1 MERVGE
7 HPVPAGP
14 LAVRWL
20 GYEIEEQRAGVA
32 TPRARAARER
42 RLGAMALARTRGRAA
57 RVPLA
62 RPARE
67 RDRLGWD
74 ARRPFRM
81 SYGPERRSSS
91 RRRCSLRGHRGATGS
106 RSTSSRSSA
115 SGSRSSD
122 RRRSTSPWRSGRAST
137 SGGSES
143 AFTASPIPSWKLRS
157 QPRTSRSSPTTPS
170 PSLTSFPARSPR
182 PTGRA
187 SCSTRTR
194 RATAAVGG
202 AIDAESRGDRR
213 RLAAW
218 APGGGRNPRLGEP
231 LLLPSLLDGMEPE
244 THEGLPSYSGNDG
257 LFEGR
262 AVVRLRS
269 RSGRPS
275 G

>member
-1 MERVGE
+1 
-7 HPVPAGP
+7 
-14 LAVRWL
+14 
-20 GYEIEEQRAGVA
+20 
-32 TPRARAARER
+32 
-42 RLGAMALARTRGRAA
+42 MALARTRGRAA

-67 RDRLGWD
+67 RDRVGRD
-74 ARRPFRM
+74 THRPSARP
-81 SYGPERRSSS
+81 YGPERRSSS

-106 RSTSSRSSA
+106 RSISSRSSA
-115 SGSRSSD
+115 SGSRSSG

-137 SGGSES
+137 NGGSES
-143 AFTASPIPSWKLRS
+143 ASTASSTPSWKLRS
-157 QPRTSRSSPTTPS
+157 QPRTSRSSPTVPS
-170 PSLTSFPARSPR
+170 PSLTSFPARFPR
-182 PTGRA
+182 PTGRV

-194 RATAAVGG
+194 RATALSEGQ
-202 AIDAESRGDRR
+202 SRPSREATAAASR
-213 RLAAW
+213 AW

-231 LLLPSLLDGMEPE
+231 LLLPSLLDGIEPE
-244 THEGLPSYSGNDG
+244 MHEGLPSYGGSDG